1 MLEVVEGMKGAGKT
15 VYMTYR
21 GYLAYRQNKPV
32 FANYHLE
39 FPYEPINLDTF
50 VNHPDVLRDA
60 TVLVDE
66 AHNYFDA
73 REFMSKKNQKF
84 NKFAVQV
91 RKRRVEVILSSQQY
105 ENIDI
110 RIRKNTDVVSE
121 CHPYRLVMINGKKSL
136 RPCLLSEIEHHN
148 VDMILIK
155 KTLIWANSKVQW
167 IKFDPRHYFNMFDS
181 DEFMEI
187 V

>member
-15 VYMTYR
+15 VYMTFR
-21 GYLAYRQNKPV
+21 GYQSYLRKKRV
-32 FANYHLE
+32 FANYQLE
-39 FPYEPINLDTF
+39 FPFKPINLDTF
-50 VNHPDVLRDA
+50 IKHPDILRDA

-84 NKFAVQV
+84 NKFAVQI

-121 CHPYRLVMINGKKSL
+121 CHPYRLVRVDGEKTL
-136 RPCLLSEIEHHN
+136 RPCLLTEIEAHK
-148 VDMILIK
+148 VDMIIIK
-155 KTLIWANSKVQW
+155 KTLLWAEGRIQW
-167 IKFDPRHYFNMFDS
+167 IRFDPRKYFNMFNS
-181 DEFMEI
+181 DEFMSDF
-187 V
+187 